1 MEAGDGEAQWNT
13 TLTSLRDTSKS
24 CIEWRIVGVGGG
36 WRIVGGVMEDSGGWV
51 EDSGGGVD
59 IAHILIWWSYLFV
72 AQITNKECDLI
83 AVKSLAYIKY
93 VDMISSV

>member
-1 MEAGDGEAQWNT
+1 MEHYTHISQRHQQILYRVED
-13 TLTSLRDTSKS
+13 S
-24 CIEWRIVGVGGG
+24 GGG
-36 WRIVGGVMEDSGGWV
+36 GWVEDSGRWRIVGGVMEDSGGWV